1 MSAFKVF
8 MARLMLNIIPT
19 STVSKRDKTSEIYK
33 TIYAVILL
41 KYVGIRRIF
50 SLLNKKDYG
59 NKK

>member
-1 MSAFKVF
+1 

-19 STVSKRDKTSEIYK
+19 CTVSKRDKASEIYK
-33 TIYAVILL
+33 TIYAVLLL
-41 KYVGIRRIF
+41 KYAGIRIVF

>member
-1 MSAFKVF
+1 

-19 STVSKRDKTSEIYK
+19 CTVSKRDKTSEIYK
-33 TIYAVILL
+33 TIYAVLLL
-41 KYVGIRRIF
+41 KYAGIRRVF